1 MGLPP
6 TSQGAPAGS
15 WALLIEHDG
24 DQGGQ
29 ILWIDRAL
37 IS

>member
-6 TSQGAPAGS
+6 TSRGAPAGS
-15 WALLIEHDG
+15 WALLIQHDG